1 MRMHTLLTK
10 AASVAVCFG
19 ILLSG
24 PASAFGANK
33 TVVRDVELSANGTL
47 YGQVFT
53 SDGRPIENA
62 AVELRHQGNAV
73 ARTATSSN
81 GEFAIEGVRGGAHE
95 VAVGS
100 LATPVRLW
108 QPGTA
113 PAGALKGLAI
123 AGNEQ
128 IVRGQYYDEYG
139 NPIGGP
145 IPVTGGFGLIDCVT
159 LAMVGTSI
167 AGLVIA
173 IDNNNKIDDLKAL
186 IPASP

>member
-24 PASAFGANK
+24 PVSAFGADK
-33 TVVRDVELSANGTL
+33 GVVRDVELSANGTL

-53 SDGRPIENA
+53 SEGRPVDNA
-62 AVELRHQGNAV
+62 IVELRHQGSAV
-73 ARTATSSN
+73 ARTATAVD
-81 GEFAIEGVRGGAHE
+81 GQFVIDGVRGGAHE

-108 QPGTA
+108 KSGTA
-113 PAGALKGLAI
+113 PDGALKGLAI

-128 IVRGQYYDEYG
+128 IVRGQDCDQYG
-139 NPIGGP
+139 NPCP
-145 IPVTGGFGLIDCVT
+145 PSSGFGLIDVVT
-159 LAMVGTSI
+159 LSMLGTSI

-173 IDNNNKIDDLKAL
+173 IDNSNKIDDLRGT